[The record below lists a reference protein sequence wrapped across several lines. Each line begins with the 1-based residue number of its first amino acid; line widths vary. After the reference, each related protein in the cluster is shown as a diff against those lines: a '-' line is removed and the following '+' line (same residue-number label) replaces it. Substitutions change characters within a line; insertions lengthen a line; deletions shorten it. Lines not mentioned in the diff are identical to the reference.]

1 MKSADIRGAVDR
13 ALEMHR
19 RFGVGS
25 AYHVSPESALEDA
38 LSEMT
43 GEFRSAG
50 AINGP
55 ATVKRMTAAA
65 RRAWPA
71 ERGGRRSGQ
80 GRKAEDGVTGVVRVT
95 IQLTP
100 AQREKV
106 RANGGSAWVRK
117 LIDGAM

>member
-1 MKSADIRGAVDR
+1 MKAAEIRWAVDR

-55 ATVKRMTAAA
+55 ATVKNLAAAA
-65 RRAWPA
+65 RKAWPA

-80 GRKAEDGVTGVVRVT
+80 GRKAEDGAAGVVRVT

-100 AQREKV
+100 AQRDKV
-106 RANGGSAWVRK
+106 RANGGSAWVRG
-117 LIDGAM
+117 LIDAS